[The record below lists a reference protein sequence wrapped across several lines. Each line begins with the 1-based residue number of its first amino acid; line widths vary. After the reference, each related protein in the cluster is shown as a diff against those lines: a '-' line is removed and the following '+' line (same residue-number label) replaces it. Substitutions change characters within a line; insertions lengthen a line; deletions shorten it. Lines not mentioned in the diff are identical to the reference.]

1 MRALTGDQRGAT
13 LMEVLIAMAIIAVGV
28 WALSAAIPLAAYGIQ
43 EGNQLST
50 ATFLVNQRLE
60 HVRNARW
67 EESPCV
73 DALGLSASATV
84 APVGS
89 CAGGA
94 VTFADENPVLNQNGA
109 YTRTVRITRCG
120 VGAGCSAVVDP
131 VCVANPNAPDACDL
145 RQVVVTVTYR
155 PMTGTGVSA
164 AGTAKASTVTMYVAR
179 R

>member
-1 MRALTGDQRGAT
+1 MRALTGDQRGST
-13 LMEVLIAMAIIAVGV
+13 LMEALIAMAIIAVGV
-28 WALSAAIPLAAYGIQ
+28 WALSAAIPLATYGIQ

-60 HVRNARW
+60 HVRNSRW
-67 EESPCV
+67 EQSPCV

-89 CAGGA
+89 CAGGT

-109 YTRTVRITRCG
+109 YARTVRITNCG
-120 VGAGCSAVVDP
+120 VGVGCNGIVD
-131 VCVANPNAPDACDL
+131 ADL

>member
-67 EESPCV
+67 EEGPPCV

-109 YTRTVRITRCG
+109 YARTVRITNCG
-120 VGAGCSAVVDP
+120 VGGGCNGIVD
-131 VCVANPNAPDACDL
+131 ADL

-164 AGTAKASTVTMYVAR
+164 AGTAKASTITMYVAR

>member
-1 MRALTGDQRGAT
+1 MRALKGDQRGST
-13 LMEVLIAMAIIAVGV
+13 LIEALIAMAIIAVGV
-28 WALSAAIPLAAYGIQ
+28 WALSAAIPLATYGIQ

-67 EESPCV
+67 EQTPCV

-94 VTFADENPVLNQNGA
+94 VTFADENPVLSQNGA

-131 VCVANPNAPDACDL
+131 VCVATPNAPDACDL

-155 PMTGTGVSA
+155 PMTGTGLSA
-164 AGTAKASTVTMYVAR
+164 AGTAKASAVTMYVAR

>member
-67 EESPCV
+67 EEGPPCV

-109 YTRTVRITRCG
+109 YTRTVRIRNCDVG
-120 VGAGCSAVVDP
+120 VGCNGIV
-131 VCVANPNAPDACDL
+131 NADL

>member
-28 WALSAAIPLAAYGIQ
+28 WALAAAIPLAAYGIQ

-73 DALGLSASATV
+73 DALGVFL
-84 APVGS
+84 
-89 CAGGA
+89 
-94 VTFADENPVLNQNGA
+94 
-109 YTRTVRITRCG
+109 
-120 VGAGCSAVVDP
+120 
-131 VCVANPNAPDACDL
+131 
-145 RQVVVTVTYR
+145 
-155 PMTGTGVSA
+155 
-164 AGTAKASTVTMYVAR
+164 
-179 R
+179 

>member
-1 MRALTGDQRGAT
+1 
-13 LMEVLIAMAIIAVGV
+13 MEVLVAMAIISVGV
-28 WALSAAIPLAAYGIQ
+28 WALSAAIPLATYGIQ

-67 EESPCV
+67 EQSPCV
-73 DALGLSASATV
+73 DALGLSASATG

-94 VTFADENPVLNQNGA
+94 VTFADESPVLNRDLAGAPLGQNGA

-145 RQVVVTVTYR
+145 RQVVVTVTY
-155 PMTGTGVSA
+155 
-164 AGTAKASTVTMYVAR
+164 
-179 R
+179 